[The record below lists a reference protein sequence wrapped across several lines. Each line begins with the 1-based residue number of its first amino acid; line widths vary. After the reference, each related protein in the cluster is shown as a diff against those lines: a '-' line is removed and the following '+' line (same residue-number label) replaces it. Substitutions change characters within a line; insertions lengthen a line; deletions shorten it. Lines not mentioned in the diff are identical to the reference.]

1 MASLLSKVKTLVSAT
16 LHSIVDSALRANSL
30 EVFDEYIR
38 QAERSIEAF
47 KETMVDLGASVKM
60 LKRKYDEAAD
70 EAAKLDLTIDQL
82 VKQGKD
88 TLAKITINKFNQ
100 QSEIARTYQ
109 AQLKRQS
116 DTYQLLYDLIVV
128 LQSKIDML
136 HTEREQVAVL
146 LQLLKSKQIAAKSIK
161 DVQTIADGRTKD
173 IVDDVKSRL
182 DQADARLEVA
192 TSRLSDQIDA
202 EVDNEELNS
211 QLEARRAKLGLA

>member
-1 MASLLSKVKTLVSAT
+1 MASLLSKVKTLISAS

-70 EAAKLDLTIDQL
+70 DAAKLDLTVDQL

-88 TLAKITINKFNQ
+88 TLAKITISKLNQ
-100 QSEIARTYQ
+100 QTEIAQTYQ
-109 AQLKRQS
+109 TQLKRQS
-116 DTYQLLYDLIVV
+116 DTYQLLYDLISV
-128 LQSKIDML
+128 LQSKVEML

-146 LQLLKSKQIAAKSIK
+146 LQLLKSKNIAAKSIK
-161 DVQTIADGRTKD
+161 DVQTIADGRSKD
-173 IVDDVKSRL
+173 IVEDVKSRL

-211 QLEARRAKLGLA
+211 QLEARRAKLGLT